1 MYEVCPHNA
10 DQCDTKML
18 AMNNEMHG
26 TILDKSS
33 QVATK
38 TLLNQEEDL
47 GWFGASVL
55 FEGWSTKK
63 TTSSFQ
69 YEDTNLANNSLYQDQ
84 SAFTLKTENE
94 VAKATLID
102 DSYWRGI
109 DVKSEN
115 GTVCSYQ
122 LLNEDSNTSNNVFE
136 LQISKMQNVQ
146 IGLYYGQYK
155 KDITNSDNFEVVFD
169 STSTVDELTEQL

>member
-1 MYEVCPHNA
+1 MCCAMTDTESEGCNQGQNAKIICSTDKIITKSSMYEVCPHNA

-26 TILDKSS
+26 TVLDQSS
-33 QVATK
+33 QISTK

-63 TTSSFQ
+63 TSASLQ

-84 SAFTLKTENE
+84 SVLTLKTVNE

-102 DSYWRGI
+102 DSYWRGL
-109 DVKSEN
+109 DV
-115 GTVCSYQ
+115 
-122 LLNEDSNTSNNVFE
+122 
-136 LQISKMQNVQ
+136 
-146 IGLYYGQYK
+146 
-155 KDITNSDNFEVVFD
+155 
-169 STSTVDELTEQL
+169 